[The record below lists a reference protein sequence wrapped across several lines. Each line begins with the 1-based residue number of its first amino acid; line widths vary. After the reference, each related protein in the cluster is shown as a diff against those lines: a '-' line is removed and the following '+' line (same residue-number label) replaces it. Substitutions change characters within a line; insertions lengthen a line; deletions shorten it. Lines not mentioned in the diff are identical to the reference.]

1 MAATMAAHCGQLV
14 QVQDESDGRFSR
26 PGSSVGSSSSC
37 GDGSDDGWTK
47 IPPAENLPPSY
58 LDAVNHSHLTNRDQ
72 HHRCSRLQ
80 PQSQLK
86 YQSKDSSTVIESMKD
101 EVMRNFI
108 RPPPNRIV
116 VCCDCPCMFSSC
128 RHHLPHH
135 PNINP
140 STNHHSNINP
150 STNNPPSPPFSSA
163 IPGSNENRN
172 ECRTKR
178 KSTDGEAGFRSEPE
192 STRSSSSFS
201 HHFFLPSGFR
211 IKSLRNKN
219 IISSKSSIKDDGGRS
234 RKSNNNNNDTAA
246 SFSSSNKSIHSY
258 FQSSSL
264 IPTIFVSSS
273 SKSSSS

>member
-1 MAATMAAHCGQLV
+1 MAAHCSQLV
-14 QVQDESDGRFSR
+14 QVQDEPDGRFSR

-37 GDGSDDGWTK
+37 GDGSDDGWTR
-47 IPPAENLPPSY
+47 IPPTEDPLPSY
-58 LDAVNHSHLTNRDQ
+58 LDAACHSHLANRDQ

-116 VCCDCPCMFSSC
+116 VCCDCPCVCSPC

-140 STNHHSNINP
+140 STNHLSSSPHS
-150 STNNPPSPPFSSA
+150 STITGSS
-163 IPGSNENRN
+163 ENRN

-178 KSTDGEAGFRSEPE
+178 KSTDGVGSRSEPD

-211 IKSLRNKN
+211 IKSLRSKN
-219 IISSKSSIKDDGGRS
+219 IISSKSSSIKDDGGRS

-246 SFSSSNKSIHSY
+246 PFSSSSNKSIHSY
-258 FQSSSL
+258 FQSSL

-273 SKSSSS
+273 SSKSSSS

>member
-1 MAATMAAHCGQLV
+1 MAAHCGQV
-14 QVQDESDGRFSR
+14 QEEPDGRFSR

-37 GDGSDDGWTK
+37 GDGSDYGWIR
-47 IPPAENLPPSY
+47 IPPTEDVPPSY
-58 LDAVNHSHLTNRDQ
+58 LDAVSHSHLTNRDQ

-101 EVMRNFI
+101 EVMRNSI

-116 VCCDCPCMFSSC
+116 ICCDCPCMCSPC

-140 STNHHSNINP
+140 SPPPHS
-150 STNNPPSPPFSSA
+150 STITGSS
-163 IPGSNENRN
+163 ENRN

-178 KSTDGEAGFRSEPE
+178 KSTDGVGSRSEPD

-211 IKSLRNKN
+211 IKSLRSKN
-219 IISSKSSIKDDGGRS
+219 IISSKSSIKDGGGRS
-234 RKSNNNNNDTAA
+234 RKSNNNNDTAA
-246 SFSSSNKSIHSY
+246 PFSSSNKSIHSY
-258 FQSSSL
+258 LQSLGL
-264 IPTIFVSSS
+264 IPTIFVSS
-273 SKSSSS
+273 KSSSS